1 MWSVEVGK
9 FDVHPSPTLPAL
21 QPDPQR
27 VGHDLELAETAQQ
40 AHFEVDL
47 VDMAGD
53 PCTTEQQVTAELG
66 SLVESS
72 HIWSIH
78 YLTWQKCTVVGQGLE
93 LVEFRKKKNAAS
105 RVDQF
110 SFGMCVSN

>member
-1 MWSVEVGK
+1 MCT
-9 FDVHPSPTLPAL
+9 PLPPLRAL

-27 VGHDLELAETAQQ
+27 VGHGLELAETGQQ

-53 PCTTEQQVTAELG
+53 PCTTEQQVTAELR
-66 SLVESS
+66 SLVDSS

-93 LVEFRKKKNAAS
+93 LVELRKKKNAAS
-105 RVDQF
+105 RLDQF